1 MREKSLTKNS
11 IYNVI
16 YKSLNVVFPLVT
28 SMYVSR
34 VLLSD
39 GVGRVASAK
48 NLVTYFTLLAALGLP
63 TYGTKK
69 IAELR
74 NEPNL
79 LSKTFSELYLIN
91 LISTTICTICYF
103 SIVLSVNTYK
113 SDFMLYAIVGLQV
126 VLNVFNIDWFY
137 QGIEEYGYIMI
148 RSLVVKII
156 SFIFIII
163 FVRGQSDYLY
173 YALASVLGIAFNY
186 IMNVI
191 HLRKIIRFTFK
202 GLNLKRHIKY
212 LLILFSTGIAVEIY
226 TLSDITMLTIMT
238 DKNCVGYY
246 SNAINGV
253 KTIKEMIVAIC
264 AVFLPRLSFHYAQG
278 EKETFRNLANKGIKI
293 LLFFSIPAA
302 VGCFILADKMVLLL
316 FGKGFVKA
324 ILTVR
329 ILAMSIIT
337 VGLSNY
343 IGYQILIIIGKE
355 KMMLYISSFGAV
367 LNIVMNYFLISLLQ
381 HNGAATASMLTEV
394 IVCCFY
400 ICAYNKYMG
409 FQWLPKYVFRI
420 VISTL
425 LMSISINF
433 IMLINFTIII
443 SCLISVCVGVC
454 IYLISSLILKNEIAV
469 LLWNKGLNKL

>member
-91 LISTTICTICYF
+91 LISTTICTIWYF

-148 RSLVVKII
+148 RSLAVKII
-156 SFIFIII
+156 SFIFIIV
-163 FVRGQSDYLY
+163 FVRNQSDYLY
-173 YALASVLGIAFNY
+173 YALASVLGVAFNY

-246 SNAINGV
+246 SNAINGI

-278 EKETFRNLANKGIKI
+278 EKETFINLANKGIKI

-400 ICAYNKYMG
+400 ICAYNKYIG

-433 IMLINFTIII
+433 IMLINSTIII

-469 LLWNKGLNKL
+469 LLWKKGLNKL